1 MARRLIRCVALYLVL
16 AAAVWAVVSMRLP
29 SGVFAQEDPNRA
41 ALVVR
46 FNDGSVETQC
56 VSFSEPFI
64 SGAELLTRS
73 GLEMKLDYNSGLGGA
88 VCSIRGY
95 GCAFPTQDC
104 FCRCQGIRCEYWAY
118 YHWLDG
124 RWQYSQIGAGSH
136 RVTNG
141 ALEGWSWGPGNFSS
155 GTEPPQLTFDKVCAS
170 SAPAAFIPATAPTE
184 VYPPPVGS
192 LLTPAVRAQEIPA
205 AHAVPAQSAT
215 STPVY
220 LALFPSYGAYL
231 LFAAALVG
239 VSVWVLERRR
249 KATAVAASAG
259 RRS

>member
-16 AAAVWAVVSMRLP
+16 TAVVWAVASMRLS
-29 SGVFAQEDPNRA
+29 SGVFAQAGPNRA
-41 ALVVR
+41 AVVVR
-46 FNDGSVETQC
+46 FDDGNVETQC
-56 VSFSEPFI
+56 VSFSEPSI

-118 YHWLDG
+118 YHWIDG
-124 RWQYSQIGAGSH
+124 RWQYSQVGASSH
-136 RVTNG
+136 RVTDG
-141 ALEGWSWGPGNFSS
+141 ALDGWSWGPGNFSS

-170 SAPAAFIPATAPTE
+170 SAPAAFIPAAAPTE
-184 VYPPPVGS
+184 VHASRLGS
-192 LLTPAVRAQEIPA
+192 LLVPAVHAQEIQA
-205 AHAVPAQSAT
+205 AHSVPAQSVT
-215 STPVY
+215 STPVRP
-220 LALFPSYGAYL
+220 ALLSSYAAYL

-239 VSVWVLERRR
+239 VSLWVLDRRR
-249 KATAVAASAG
+249 KAATVAAGAG
-259 RRS
+259 RKS